1 MARKK
6 VEEEREEEE
15 DRVGEGCCGLTVCK
29 YTLCV
34 YNFIFLVSTRYTS
47 LYSICRTVIVSIC
60 TCTVN
65 NYVKV

>member
-34 YNFIFLVSTRYTS
+34 YNFISESTAQREGW
-47 LYSICRTVIVSIC
+47 CIV
-60 TCTVN
+60 V
-65 NYVKV
+65 YLPFY

>member
-6 VEEEREEEE
+6 VEEKREEEE

-34 YNFIFLVSTRYTS
+34 YNFIFLVSIPGIHH
-47 LYSICRTVIVSIC
+47 SIV
-60 TCTVN
+60 
-65 NYVKV
+65 YAALLL